1 MLTGSG
7 TFGQNLIGYS
17 GREIR
22 NYMKEHRIEMNF
34 NTVINNKFKYLK
46 YSDNSDSQTLLFF
59 LNPDSVCQSVRLV
72 CDRRVKEDKVKE
84 FNSIYKKSGENR
96 WVDNRDGKEYLIQIK
111 EEEWS
116 CIITI
121 EPDN

>member
-1 MLTGSG
+1 MLTGSD

-22 NYMKEHRIEMNF
+22 NYMKEQRIEMNF